1 MSLTRIPLINIG
13 PEGINK
19 DECNDLEKQLLH
31 IPDVRSLNSMKHF
44 SWAYRKLV
52 AFTKNDACHG
62 PLNGDY
68 MMYLCLDERSE
79 LPHNDYLE
87 ELVELGRGPLIPT
100 VPFKVYGDAFVFRME
115 SKSKNVDERQPA
127 YMFIWTMASLI
138 VRRLGNRLGLGHSAY
153 CACCCYAPIKEHEG
167 AHN

>member
-115 SKSKNVDERQPA
+115 SKSKNVDERRPA
-127 YMFIWTMASLI
+127 IYVHMDDGF
-138 VRRLGNRLGLGHSAY
+138 VDSATSRE
-153 CACCCYAPIKEHEG
+153 PVG
-167 AHN
+167 AWAFCLLRMLLLCPHKGA